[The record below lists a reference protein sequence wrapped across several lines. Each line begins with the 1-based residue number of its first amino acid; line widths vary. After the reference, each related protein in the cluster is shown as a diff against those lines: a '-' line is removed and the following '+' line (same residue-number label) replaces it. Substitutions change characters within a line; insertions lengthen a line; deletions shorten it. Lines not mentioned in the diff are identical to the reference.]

1 MSRLSKS
8 PISSFLRAD
17 YIHSPPRNRTD
28 RQTEV
33 HSFRLVHAAAAVSEQ
48 DFFARSRR
56 SLGVFTIRAM
66 RERGGGRDSRRP
78 GQWSWRFMGWNSFR
92 SRGRSVGLGCEEGTK
107 IRENRN
113 CKSAKRDC
121 QSHPILSPSCAPK
134 SWRTLFGCCAHDD
147 ATWTRTCRPLVA
159 VLDFSPK
166 FKALSTQITLPP
178 SLSLSLY
185 IVVFGRERECAALI
199 EWI

>member
-1 MSRLSKS
+1 MGRETS
-8 PISSFLRAD
+8 P
-17 YIHSPPRNRTD
+17 
-28 RQTEV
+28 
-33 HSFRLVHAAAAVSEQ
+33 
-48 DFFARSRR
+48 
-56 SLGVFTIRAM
+56 AM
-66 RERGGGRDSRRP
+66 RERGGLAETWAVVVAVHGVELVSYQ
-78 GQWSWRFMGWNSFR
+78 G
-92 SRGRSVGLGCEEGTK
+92 SVGLGCEEGTK